1 MILKVKLDEVLKS
14 KGRTKYWLSKQTG
27 ITQQNIG
34 KLCKNK
40 TTSVKFENID
50 AICTALE
57 CEIGDIF
64 ESEEY
69 KRD

>member
-1 MILKVKLDEVLKS
+1 MKVKLNEVLAL
-14 KGRTKYWLSKQTG
+14 KGKTKYWLSKQTG
-27 ITQQNIG
+27 ITQQNLG
-34 KLCKNK
+34 NLANGQ

-57 CEIGDIF
+57 CSIGDIL
-64 ESEEY
+64 EAEIN

>member
-1 MILKVKLDEVLKS
+1 MKVKLNEVLKS

-27 ITQQNIG
+27 MTAQNVG
-34 KLCKNK
+34 KLVNGQ
-40 TTSVKFENID
+40 TRSIKFENID

-57 CEIGDIF
+57 CNIDDIF
-64 ESEEY
+64 EAEIN

>member
-1 MILKVKLDEVLKS
+1 MKVKLDEVLKS

-34 KLCKNK
+34 KLVNGK

>member
-1 MILKVKLDEVLKS
+1 MKVKLDEVLKS

-34 KLCKNK
+34 KLCNNK